1 MAGGDTTAVRKRF
14 WEGDLLD
21 FSGERVQ
28 VVVNPLLRVGAGNG
42 WFENTR
48 GARFEAL
55 IDSAWEVSGALEE
68 RQGIGGPLLSEWAR
82 ATANV
87 QLQTVVLPGWGRAK
101 WTNPSTDTTLPIAFD
116 ASRATVHIGH
126 AGHWGRLA
134 TRFET
139 GLDHRH
145 EGTAE
150 HSLFWSRTAAPL
162 PFVGGSLTGARW
174 HAAGWIGS
182 ATGPDRGPS
191 GATAESLFSRQRVT
205 RLGAGLHKGDTFST
219 DFLYYRLA
227 RLPFTSESP
236 ATRHWAGAQAT
247 LHHGPWHAYLA
258 LAFDPAALLAQ
269 RPAYLG
275 EHLHLRWQTDRTAVT
290 FAYQRTLAGGYR
302 ALSTQIDLSHSG
314 TPIASPWGD
323 GLTAFSLTTSYRPFP
338 RRNNLTLHLHA
349 IHLRDDMNPDLFIR
363 ENTWHDSPKWATN
376 AFASWLLQPAWN
388 MCLNTG
394 FQFVTWRTTTATT
407 DLRPP
412 AVTWCVGLSHKF
424 KHHTPN
430 LDTEIL

>member
-14 WEGDLLD
+14 WEGNLLD
-21 FSGERVQ
+21 FSGKRVQ

-55 IDSAWEVSGALEE
+55 IDSAWEVRGALEE

-126 AGHWGRLA
+126 SGHWGRLA
-134 TRFET
+134 AHFET

-191 GATAESLFSRQRVT
+191 GATAESLFSRQRVI
-205 RLGAGLHKGDTFST
+205 RLGAGLHKGDAMST

-227 RLPFTSESP
+227 RLPFTNEPP
-236 ATRHWAGAQAT
+236 ATRHWAGVQAS
-247 LHHGPWHAYLA
+247 LFHGPWHAYLA
-258 LAFDPAALLAQ
+258 LAINPASRQTNA
-269 RPAYLG
+269 PAYLG
-275 EHLHLRWQTDRTAVT
+275 EHFHLKWQNDRTAIAL
-290 FAYQRTLAGGYR
+290 AYQRTLPGGYR
-302 ALSTQIDLSHSG
+302 ALPTQIDLTHAG
-314 TPIASPWGD
+314 TPIATPWGD
-323 GLTAFSLTTSYRPFP
+323 GLTTTSLRASHQPIHTWKGLSFDVHV
-338 RRNNLTLHLHA
+338 TLVS
-349 IHLRDDMNPDLFIR
+349 DDMNPDMFTR
-363 ENTWHDSPKWATN
+363 ENKWHDSPKWVTN
-376 AFASWLLQPAWN
+376 AFLTLPLQAAWP
-388 MCLNTG
+388 MALKAG
-394 FQFVTWRTTTATT
+394 AQLVTWHAAADTQDR
-407 DLRPP
+407 RPP
-412 AVTWCVGLSHKF
+412 VATWCVGLSHKF
-424 KHHTPN
+424 KHHTSHFAS
-430 LDTEIL
+430 EIP